1 MEKALKTG
9 LGFGLTSGVITTLGL
24 MVGLYAGTNSRLAVI
39 GGIMTIAI
47 SDAFSDALGIHISKE
62 YEGRYSETKI
72 WKATIST
79 LVFKFIFASLFI
91 IPILAIDELAIAIL
105 TNVALGLLT
114 ITAFSFIIAE
124 KGKSLRVAIEH
135 LTIATLVVVAA
146 NYTGYWIKIFF
157 GN

>member
-39 GGIMTIAI
+39 GGILTIAI
-47 SDAFSDALGIHISKE
+47 SDAFSDALGMHISKE
-62 YEGRYSETKI
+62 YEGRYSEIKI

-79 LVFKFIFASLFI
+79 LIFKFVFASLFI
-91 IPILAIDELAIAIL
+91 IPILTIDELVIAIL
-105 TNVALGLLT
+105 TNIALGLLT
-114 ITAFSFIIAE
+114 IAIFSFIITE
-124 KGKSLRVAIEH
+124 KGRELKVAIEH
-135 LTIATLVVVAA
+135 LSIAVLVIIIA